1 MAFSTSPVGSF
12 VPAFSLSLQ
21 VGGAGVSVPV
31 SRASIVYSIVRS
43 PSLLP
48 RADIVVVSGK
58 SMGGGADVDA
68 MAALG
73 SVKRGDPATVTF
85 SAGTGAGRVIF
96 DGYVTEVATYRT
108 DSAHGITVSLTHW
121 LSALAGCSA
130 FFAGLD
136 ATFPEDA
143 TRRLAAPAGSGSIGM
158 TVAGM
163 TPPNLDSNI
172 WNMYRETLIMAA
184 GIATSASSTNLGP
197 LFTIKANDRG
207 IGTLSR
213 IDGKAVMT
221 DGVQAT
227 EIMKTTFAMA
237 AWSSD
242 YGGAT
247 LLEKV
252 LTFCEMMHVMLLPGT
267 TRAAI
272 APEGSLASCQ
282 RGAQLTVDT
291 ETLAKTV
298 MARNH
303 PIEGCFMYGS
313 GEGVL
318 SGIFGSYNELPVS
331 SFYAKGGTGKGVIIS
346 TTAPPWLRGF
356 LQSPQPTFVSTG
368 NGRSGEA
375 PPADDGQEAKRDNDR
390 NVIQS
395 MGDKWCQ
402 MQWAVAT
409 CAGSISNVEGPL
421 RFDIGPGTQIG
432 IVSGTPDSADS
443 GQAIGLVE
451 GVYLK
456 LDAAAAAVST
466 VYAISGSRMLDDD
479 SGMQRHPLYG
489 DYVQLWPIET

>member
-21 VGGAGVSVPV
+21 VGGAGASVPV

-96 DGYVTEVATYRT
+96 DGYVTEVAAYRT

-136 ATFPEDA
+136 AAFPEDA
-143 TRRLAAPAGSGSIGM
+143 MRFLTAPAGSGSIGM

-163 TPPNLDSNI
+163 TPPDLDSNI
-172 WNMYRETLIMAA
+172 WNMYRETLKMAS
-184 GIATSASSTNLGP
+184 GIANSASSNNLGT
-197 LFTIKANDRG
+197 LFDANERG

-221 DGVQAT
+221 GGVQAT
-227 EIMKTTFAMA
+227 EIMTTTFAMA

-346 TTAPPWLRGF
+346 TTAPPWLRGY

-375 PPADDGQEAKRDNDR
+375 PPADDGQEAKRDNDHA
-390 NVIQS
+390 VIQA

-432 IVSGTPDSADS
+432 IVAGTPDGADS
-443 GQAIGLVE
+443 GQVIGLVE
-451 GVYLK
+451 GVHLK

-466 VYAISGSRMLDDD
+466 VYAISGVRMLADD
-479 SGMQRHPLYG
+479 SGMQQHPLYG